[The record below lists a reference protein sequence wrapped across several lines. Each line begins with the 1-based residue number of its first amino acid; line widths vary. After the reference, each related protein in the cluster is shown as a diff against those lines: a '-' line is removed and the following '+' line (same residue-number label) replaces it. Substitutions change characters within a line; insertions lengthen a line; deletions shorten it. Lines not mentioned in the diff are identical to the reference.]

1 MDKDVVLC
9 WDFFSSY
16 NCIATFAIARSQAT
30 DILSLLHFA
39 ATFYDR

>member
-9 WDFFSSY
+9 WDFVSAY
-16 NCIATFAIARSQAT
+16 NCIATFAIARSQVT